1 MLNDLLKDRLSALDD
16 VLLQAIREIFNGQ
29 VEKQF
34 NFIRPEDTNALIGEK
49 FRACEMSK
57 RIINE
62 AFIEIDGY
70 RGRAKKTNTF
80 RKEL

>member
-1 MLNDLLKDRLSALDD
+1 MNDLLKDRLSALDD
-16 VLLQAIREIFNGQ
+16 VLSQAIREIFNGQ

-34 NFIRPEDTNALIGEK
+34 NFIRPEDNNVLIGEK

-57 RIINE
+57 RFINE
-62 AFIEIDGY
+62 YFIEIDGY